1 MAIPQYRGKG
11 YRSTA
16 REFFDDSLGFVL
28 RRQAELGDLYRIRLP
43 FRRLY
48 ISTDPAFFQ
57 EVLVNR
63 QRQCRKSPAYREMG
77 IALGNGLLTSEGDFW
92 LHQRRLMQPAFHRGA
107 LEKLYAVMREETEAW
122 LEDLARRVRLDPVV
136 DLSQEMMRLTSE
148 IALRTLFSSGS
159 LRDSREVAGEILRT
173 QAYVLWRVERPWLQ
187 PFFSLLPGYWRF
199 RRDIRRFDQTVYDLI
214 RQRRE
219 SGVLH
224 QDLLD
229 LLLHARDADSGEG
242 MSDRQ
247 LRDEIIT
254 LYVAGHDTSANTLAW
269 ACQLLM
275 DHPEVGQALGE
286 EARTRY
292 GTSTPDGET
301 LRVLGLA
308 RQVSDE
314 TLRLYPP
321 AHAIGRE
328 VAEPFSWQ
336 GETFSKGSILLLSI
350 YGLHRHPGLWA
361 EPDSFRPERF
371 AGEAAEGRHKYAF
384 LPFGAGPRLC
394 IGAQFALQEIPL
406 ILSALFRRFRVHP
419 LEGERPRPTGLLTLK
434 PLPAVR
440 ARLEEVGQGA

>member
-1 MAIPQYRGKG
+1 MAIPVYRGGG
-11 YRSTA
+11 YRATA
-16 REFFDDSLGFVL
+16 REFFQDSLGFVL
-28 RRQAELGDLYRIRLP
+28 RRQQELGDLYRIRLP

-48 ISTDPAFFQ
+48 IGTDPAFFQ

-77 IALGNGLLTSEGDFW
+77 IALGQGLLTSEGDFW
-92 LHQRRLMQPAFHRGA
+92 LRQRRLMQPAFHRTA
-107 LEKLYAVMREETEAW
+107 LEKLYAVMRAETEAW
-122 LEDLARRVRLDPVV
+122 LDDLAARVRRDPVV

-148 IALRTLFSSGS
+148 IALRTLFSTGS
-159 LRDSREVAGEILRT
+159 LRDSREVAAEILRT

-187 PFFSLLPGYWRF
+187 RFFPLLPGYWRF
-199 RRDIRRFDQTVYDLI
+199 RRDIRKFDHTVYALI
-214 RQRRE
+214 RERRA
-219 SGVLH
+219 SGELR

-275 DHPEVGQALGE
+275 DHP
-286 EARTRY
+286 
-292 GTSTPDGET
+292 DIGET
-301 LRVLGLA
+301 LRQEALAGYDGPTPDAGTWPGLGMA
-308 RQVSDE
+308 RRITDE

-328 VAEPFSWQ
+328 VVQPFDWQ
-336 GETFSKGSILLLSI
+336 GETLRRGDILLLSI
-350 YGLHRHPGLWA
+350 YGLHRHPGLWT
-361 EPDSFRPERF
+361 EPDRFLPERF
-371 AGEAAEGRHKYAF
+371 GTEASEGRHKYAF

-406 ILSALFRRFRVHP
+406 ILSALFRRFRLEP
-419 LEGERPRPTGLLTLK
+419 LPGIAPRPTGLLTLK
-434 PLPAVR
+434 PLPAVM
-440 ARLEEVGQGA
+440 ARLVERPGP